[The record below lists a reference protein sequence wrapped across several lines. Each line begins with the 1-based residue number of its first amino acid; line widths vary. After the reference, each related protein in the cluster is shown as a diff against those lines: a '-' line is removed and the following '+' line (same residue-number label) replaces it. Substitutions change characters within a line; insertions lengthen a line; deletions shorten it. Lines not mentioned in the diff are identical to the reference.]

1 MRSKRFSEE
10 QIIGVL
16 KEAESGVPPKEICRQ
31 HGISEQTFYRWRRK
45 YGGLDVSEARRLK
58 ALEQENKKLKQLL
71 ADQILDNQTL
81 KEMLKASKNL

>member
-16 KEAESGVPPKEICRQ
+16 KEAESGVSAKDICRQ
-31 HGISEQTFYRWRRK
+31 HGICEQTFYRWRRK

-58 ALEQENKKLKQLL
+58 ALEEENKKLKHLL

>member
-10 QIIGVL
+10 QIISIL
-16 KEAESGVPPKEICRQ
+16 KEAESGVSAKEICRQ
-31 HGISEQTFYRWRRK
+31 HGICEQTFYRWRRK
-45 YGGLDVSEARRLK
+45 YGGLDVSEAKRLK

-71 ADQILDNQTL
+71 ADQILDNQAL

>member
-16 KEAESGVPPKEICRQ
+16 KEAESGISAKDICRQ
-31 HGISEQTFYRWRRK
+31 HGICEQTFYRWRRK

-58 ALEQENKKLKQLL
+58 ALEEENKKLKHLL